1 MPSAHQVDELSHK
14 RVCTYLVRIR
24 KSIFKGQNLDD
35 LGDYLNSSRARNYL
49 KLLVTRHF
57 ANNEIREL
65 EHRMQEADD
74 KDDGSEGILIQIEEE
89 KELEAPMMIPPI
101 RLTEVVEVEGVH
113 QHLQD

>member
-1 MPSAHQVDELSHK
+1 MPTAQQVDELSHK

-24 KSIFKGQNLDD
+24 KSIFKGHNLDD

-89 KELEAPMMIPPI
+89 KELEAPMMIPPKL
-101 RLTEVVEVEGVH
+101 LTDIVEVEGVH